1 MPWIL
6 KPFKQLAGVNFL
18 KKVLR
23 QFHNWFTAPIK
34 QRHTLG
40 WHVFRILYWQSLW
53 IMYEKKNVHMNLMD
67 SSQWGEKQET
77 EKKHLI
83 VLKFRWYTNEDKKIT
98 EAIFILCFEFEDTLR
113 SALCPAYCPVQG
125 PKKRGCVWRPAKLCG
140 LKRSQ
145 QCNEPQI
152 YICQVLTVNSALCR
166 LLIAGTSVN
175 LYLSNE
181 IQCA

>member
-1 MPWIL
+1 MYSGFSIGRKPSFKIL
-6 KPFKQLAGVNFL
+6 KPKACESCT
-18 KKVLR
+18 K
-23 QFHNWFTAPIK
+23 I
-34 QRHTLG
+34 
-40 WHVFRILYWQSLW
+40 
-53 IMYEKKNVHMNLMD
+53 NVHVNSMG

-83 VLKFRWYTNEDKKIT
+83 VLKFRWHKWRQENNRGYLYFMLWVWRYTQVCSMPSQLSCTKTKEK
-98 EAIFILCFEFEDTLR
+98 
-113 SALCPAYCPVQG
+113 
-125 PKKRGCVWRPAKLCG
+125 GCVWRPAKLCG

-181 IQCA
+181 SQCA